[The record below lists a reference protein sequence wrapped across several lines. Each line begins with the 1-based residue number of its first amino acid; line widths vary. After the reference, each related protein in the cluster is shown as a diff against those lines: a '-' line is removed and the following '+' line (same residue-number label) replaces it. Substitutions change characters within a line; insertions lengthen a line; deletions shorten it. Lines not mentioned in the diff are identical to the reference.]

1 MRWIHRGLVGLG
13 LPFWAAAAIFLTVAI
28 GLLHPKSERGVV
40 RVLAKALTIG
50 VIAGWVITLVFQE
63 FFLVRLP

>member
-1 MRWIHRGLVGLG
+1 
-13 LPFWAAAAIFLTVAI
+13 VAI
-28 GLLHPKSERGVV
+28 SVLHPKTDLGVG
-40 RVLAKALTIG
+40 RVLAKALVIG

>member
-1 MRWIHRGLVGLG
+1 
-13 LPFWAAAAIFLTVAI
+13 VAI